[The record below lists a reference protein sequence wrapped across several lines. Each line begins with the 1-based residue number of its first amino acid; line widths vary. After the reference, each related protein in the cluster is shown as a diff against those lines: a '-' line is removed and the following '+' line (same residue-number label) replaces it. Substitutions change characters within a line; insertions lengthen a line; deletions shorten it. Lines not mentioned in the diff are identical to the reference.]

1 MSGGEEVVVL
11 PPLLH
16 LHLPARA
23 ALRHPHQARPGLPL
37 PGQSQTAT
45 LFTGLETWYCFKILT
60 LFCFI
65 LLSKLSPTT
74 DDSYDQSDADPM
86 SDEEK
91 QRLKEEAKKLRLSGQ
106 NPDEV
111 PEGDFL
117 SEAKVK

>member
-1 MSGGEEVVVL
+1 M
-11 PPLLH
+11 
-16 LHLPARA
+16 
-23 ALRHPHQARPGLPL
+23 
-37 PGQSQTAT
+37 
-45 LFTGLETWYCFKILT
+45 
-60 LFCFI
+60 
-65 LLSKLSPTT
+65 SKLSTTT

>member
-1 MSGGEEVVVL
+1 M
-11 PPLLH
+11 
-16 LHLPARA
+16 
-23 ALRHPHQARPGLPL
+23 
-37 PGQSQTAT
+37 
-45 LFTGLETWYCFKILT
+45 
-60 LFCFI
+60 
-65 LLSKLSPTT
+65 SKLSTTT

-117 SEAKVK
+117 SEAKVTTDADAAVGRHSYNCLRW